1 MSVGGGLRKI
11 LIQTQPAA
19 DRPRD
24 ARDLQ
29 RVCHAGAVM
38 IALRREKDLRFVHE
52 PAEGFAVED
61 AVGVT
66 LIAGA
71 HLVGLLG
78 VEPPLRFGGSLRQ
91 RRQDPIFFLLDAL
104 PNGHASALPFL

>member
-52 PAEGFAVED
+52 PAEGLAVD
-61 AVGVT
+61 NPVGVA
-66 LIAGA
+66 LVACA
-71 HLVGLLG
+71 HLVLLRRIK
-78 VEPPLRFGGSLRQ
+78 PALRLRCLL
-91 RRQDPIFFLLDAL
+91 RVGREKHVFLLFESFA
-104 PNGHASALPFL
+104 NGHTLTS